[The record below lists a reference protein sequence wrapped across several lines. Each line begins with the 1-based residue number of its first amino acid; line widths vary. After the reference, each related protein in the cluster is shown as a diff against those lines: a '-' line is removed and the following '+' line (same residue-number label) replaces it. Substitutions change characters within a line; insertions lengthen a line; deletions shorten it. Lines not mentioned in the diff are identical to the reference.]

1 RAVTAAREDFQ
12 QAAGR
17 LAGFESAAKMREN
30 RLSRIAQE
38 LESWTR
44 RGESARAQL
53 DILKG
58 RQQDIEAQ
66 LAALAATPDAFAA
79 QRDALEEQIAEGERA
94 RKAAADALSRGETE
108 FREADRALRLAGEGL
123 AGVRAEL
130 ARVEERLKGNIAQ
143 RHQIERLIHETLSI
157 PAERTAEV
165 AGIRPED
172 PLPQEAASEQRVERL
187 KAERERLGGVNL
199 MAEEEARETQE
210 RRDQMV
216 ADREDLIAAIAKLRT
231 GIS

>member
-1 RAVTAAREDFQ
+1 QAREAEDRARAEWRDAQRAIAAAQAGLDAAQKDLARLTARQAALAETAARVAESLLEAEADLARARSGAAEIASEGDALAMAEDRQRAVTAAREDFQ

-66 LAALAATPDAFAA
+66 LAALAAT
-79 QRDALEEQIAEGERA
+79 
-94 RKAAADALSRGETE
+94 
-108 FREADRALRLAGEGL
+108 
-123 AGVRAEL
+123 
-130 ARVEERLKGNIAQ
+130 
-143 RHQIERLIHETLSI
+143 
-157 PAERTAEV
+157 
-165 AGIRPED
+165 
-172 PLPQEAASEQRVERL
+172 
-187 KAERERLGGVNL
+187 
-199 MAEEEARETQE
+199 
-210 RRDQMV
+210 
-216 ADREDLIAAIAKLRT
+216 
-231 GIS
+231 